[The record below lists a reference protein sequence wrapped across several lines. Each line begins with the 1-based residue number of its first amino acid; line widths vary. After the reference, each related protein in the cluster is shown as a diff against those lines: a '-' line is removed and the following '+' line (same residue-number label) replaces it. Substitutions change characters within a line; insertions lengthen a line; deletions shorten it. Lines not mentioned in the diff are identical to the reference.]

1 MATRTMQT
9 RTAIASWT
17 NDIDRTQG
25 PVYLAIA
32 KAIGGAIGRGE
43 LLPGERL
50 PPHRTLATELG
61 VDLTTVTRAYTEA
74 QRRGWLEAQTGRGTF
89 VRADAAPPSGAGLA
103 SVVDMSMNLP
113 PQPQGISL
121 RDLMRDGV
129 ARLLR
134 HEDMATL
141 MAYRSGAG
149 TPQDRAA
156 GAAWV
161 QPVTGVV
168 SPGRVLVCPGAQSG
182 MLAILSTLV
191 RPGDVI
197 ATEPMTYPGIR
208 ALAAHLGL
216 VLAAVESDAD
226 GFLPD
231 ALDRMCRARAPRVI
245 YCTPTMQN
253 PTAVTMPVR
262 RREAV
267 AEIARRHGIAV
278 IEDDAYGLLASD
290 PLPSIGT
297 FAPDHTFHVATTAK
311 TLSPGLRT
319 AYLVVPPGSHA
330 VRVMGALRA
339 SVMMASPLLI
349 SLVTEWIREG
359 AAARVLAGI
368 RAEAVARQRL
378 ARAFLP
384 AELSVTHPEG
394 LHVWLTLPTHWASA
408 DFVAYVRHQG
418 LALVA
423 SDAFHV
429 PGGDPLPMP
438 NAVRVSLGVAAS
450 QERLREALHALSNAL
465 AQRMPAMFA
474 DVV

>member
-1 MATRTMQT
+1 MTRTIPA
-9 RTAIASWT
+9 RAAIGGWVA
-17 NDIDRTQG
+17 DIDRAQG

-43 LLPGERL
+43 ILPGERL
-50 PPHRTLATELG
+50 PPHRTLAAQLG

-89 VRADAAPPSGAGLA
+89 VRADAGPPSGAGLA

-113 PQPQGISL
+113 PQPLGVSL

-134 HEDMATL
+134 HEDVATL

-149 TPQDRAA
+149 TAQDRAA

-161 QPVTGVV
+161 QPVVGAVN
-168 SPGRVLVCPGAQSG
+168 PGRVLVSPGAQSG
-182 MLAILSTLV
+182 MLAILGTLA
-191 RPGDVI
+191 RAGDVV

-216 VLAAVESDAD
+216 VLAAVETDEE
-226 GFLPD
+226 GFVPG
-231 ALDRMCRARAPRVI
+231 ALDRMCQTRAPRVI

-253 PTAVTMPVR
+253 PTAVTMSIR

-267 AEIARRHGIAV
+267 AGIARRHGIAV

-290 PLPSIGT
+290 PLPSIAT
-297 FAPDHTFHVATTAK
+297 FAPDNTFHVATTAK

-330 VRVMGALRA
+330 MRVMAALRA

-359 AAARVLAGI
+359 AAARILAGI

-384 AELSVTHPEG
+384 AELAAAHPEG
-394 LHVWLTLPTHWASA
+394 LHVWLTLPPHWASA
-408 DFVAYVRHQG
+408 DFVTYVRHQG

-423 SDAFHV
+423 GDAFHV

-438 NAVRVSLGVAAS
+438 NAVRVSLGVAAN
-450 QERLREALHALSNAL
+450 QDRLREALRALSDAL
-465 AQRMPAMFA
+465 RQRMPAMFA

>member
-1 MATRTMQT
+1 MTTRAVTGGWV
-9 RTAIASWT
+9 AE
-17 NDIDRTQG
+17 IDRAQG
-25 PVYLAIA
+25 PLYLAIA
-32 KAIGGAIGRGE
+32 KAIGGAIGRGD

-50 PPHRTLATELG
+50 PPHRALAAELG

-74 QRRGWLEAQTGRGTF
+74 QRRGWLEARTGSGTF
-89 VRADAAPPSGAGLA
+89 VRADAAPPTGPGGTAGPA

-113 PQPQGISL
+113 PQPQGVDL
-121 RDLMRDGV
+121 RALMREGV

-134 HEDMATL
+134 HEDVATL
-141 MAYRSGAG
+141 MAYRNGAG
-149 TPQDRAA
+149 TAQDRAA
-156 GAAWV
+156 GAAWLA
-161 QPVTGVV
+161 PVLGPVNLA
-168 SPGRVLVCPGAQSG
+168 RLLVCPGAQSG
-182 MLAILSTLV
+182 MLAILSTLA

-216 VLAAVESDAD
+216 VLAAVETDEE
-226 GFLPD
+226 GFVPA
-231 ALDRMCRARAPRVI
+231 ALDRLCQTRTPRAI
-245 YCTPTMQN
+245 YCCPTMHN
-253 PTAVTMPVR
+253 PTAVTTSLR
-262 RREAV
+262 RREKV

-278 IEDDAYGLLASD
+278 IEDDAYGLIASA
-290 PLPSIGT
+290 PLPSIAT

-319 AYLVVPPGSHA
+319 AYLAVPPGSHA
-330 VRVMGALRA
+330 VRVMSALRA

-359 AAARVLAGI
+359 AAAEILAGI
-368 RAEAVARQRL
+368 RAEAAARQRL

-384 AELSVTHPEG
+384 ADLAYAHPEG
-394 LHVWLTLPTHWASA
+394 LHVWLTLPSHWEAA
-408 DFVAYVRHQG
+408 DFVAYVRHHG

-438 NAVRVSLGVAAS
+438 NAVRVSLGVAAN
-450 QERLREALHALSNAL
+450 QDRLREALRAL
-465 AQRMPAMFA
+465 ADALRQRMPAMFA

>member
-1 MATRTMQT
+1 MAGR
-9 RTAIASWT
+9 AVVGGWVAE
-17 NDIDRTQG
+17 IDRNQG

-32 KAIGGAIGRGE
+32 RAIGGAIGRGD

-50 PPHRTLATELG
+50 PTHRALAAELD

-74 QRRGWLEAQTGRGTF
+74 QRRGWLEARTGRGTF
-89 VRADAAPPSGAGLA
+89 VRADAAPPVGSGGA

-113 PQPQGISL
+113 PQPQGIDL
-121 RDLMRDGV
+121 RETMREGI

-134 HEDMATL
+134 HEDVATL

-149 TPQDRAA
+149 TAQDRAA
-156 GAAWV
+156 GAAWLA
-161 QPVTGVV
+161 PVVGAVN
-168 SPGRVLVCPGAQSG
+168 GARVLVCPGAQSG
-182 MLAILSTLV
+182 MLAILSTLA

-197 ATEPMTYPGIR
+197 ATEPLTYPGIR

-216 VLAAVESDAD
+216 VAAAVETDD
-226 GFLPD
+226 EGFVPA
-231 ALDRMCRARAPRVI
+231 ALDRLCQMRAPRVI
-245 YCTPTMQN
+245 YCCPTMHN
-253 PTAVTMPVR
+253 PTAVTMSVR

-267 AEIARRHGIAV
+267 AEIARRHGVAV
-278 IEDDAYGLLASD
+278 IEDDAYGLLASER
-290 PLPSIGT
+290 LPSIAR
-297 FAPDHTFHVATTAK
+297 FAPAHTFHVATTAK

-319 AYLVVPPGSHA
+319 AYLVVPPGGHGL
-330 VRVMGALRA
+330 RVMGALRA

-349 SLVTEWIREG
+349 SLVTEWIRSGVAGEI
-359 AAARVLAGI
+359 LAGI

-384 AELSVTHPEG
+384 AELARAHPEG
-394 LHVWLTLPTHWASA
+394 LHVWLTLPPHWVCA
-408 DFVAYVRHQG
+408 DFVTYVRHQG

-429 PGGDPLPMP
+429 AGGDPLPLP
-438 NAVRVSLGVAAS
+438 NAVRVSLGVAAN
-450 QERLREALHALSNAL
+450 QDRLREALGAL
-465 AQRMPAMFA
+465 ADALRQRMPAMFA